1 MTDKDE
7 PSLGHIP
14 PIVPA
19 RDEVVSRQSG
29 GRQKARPGG
38 KQPTQ
43 GGGAGILA
51 RLFIVIA
58 LVVAAVACAWAWQL
72 QQKLDATTPVLAL
85 YEDRISDLEDR
96 LSDTDEGMNQ
106 SAATLGVK
114 IKELASEVDKLWASA
129 WRKNKAKIAALEKSS
144 SAHGSQL
151 STLANTDK
159 TYSNQLKSL
168 AGDITKLR
176 SVAADLE
183 KLVANAKANQAM
195 VESLGDDVSRATLEV
210 AKLQKRVQ
218 AGEEWQASVDG
229 FRKQVNK
236 SLIRLQ
242 RGVGELQGSAA
253 PPAGAAT
260 N

>member
-1 MTDKDE
+1 MTDNDG
-7 PSLGHIP
+7 SRIDHIP
-14 PIVPA
+14 PIIPA
-19 RDEVVSRQSG
+19 RDEVVSRRASRQNSRPRGKKPASG
-29 GRQKARPGG
+29 GDASL
-38 KQPTQ
+38 
-43 GGGAGILA
+43 LA
-51 RLFIVIA
+51 RLFIVIS

-72 QQKLDATTPVLAL
+72 QQELDATVPVLAL

-129 WRKNKAKIAALEKSS
+129 WRRNKAKIADLEKSS

-151 STLANTDK
+151 STLAKVDSS
-159 TYSNQLKSL
+159 YSAQLKSL
-168 AGDITKLR
+168 AADTQQLR
-176 SVAADLE
+176 GVAGDLE
-183 KLVANAKANQAM
+183 QLVSSAKSNQALL
-195 VESLGDDVSRATLEV
+195 EQLGDDVSRTTLEI
-210 AKLQKRVQ
+210 ARLQKRVQ

-242 RGVGELQGSAA
+242 QSMGQLQGGPAPSAPA
-253 PPAGAAT
+253 PT